1 MPRGKAGNLSGTIN
15 YFDDINKALGSLFI
29 KFPDDSIPGDLTKM
43 KYNIFKINGYL
54 RIISIGVSFISFPV
68 FSIFSICINF
78 NKKNYFKFAKRI
90 RRGLSI

>member
-43 KYNIFKINGYL
+43 KCNRYSK
-54 RIISIGVSFISFPV
+54 
-68 FSIFSICINF
+68 
-78 NKKNYFKFAKRI
+78 
-90 RRGLSI
+90 